1 MGHIIGD
8 FNRKGGIGKTHSC
21 INIAATLAMMGKK
34 VLVIDGDSQ
43 INLSF
48 FFLGDDEYYFNG
60 VELSPNCLTLL
71 DVMNGK
77 GKIQNAI
84 VQKEYSVK
92 RKFSNSFKRIDCEID
107 IVPGDK
113 EMESISTEDV
123 TLFKKALEPIKDYYD
138 YIIVDFP
145 PAKNDCTLLY
155 LVGCD
160 YVIVPADCG
169 NEDSIMGYSDV
180 MSSVQLLKDSA
191 IDTNVD
197 ILGLFYTK
205 LMTYKQD
212 QKEALEEAKKI
223 RHQVDIFEN
232 GVRFDYKPTQD
243 SKASHT
249 PICILS
255 SNSKSAKDYKE
266 LVDEMIDKINF
277 KDKLKAIN

>member
-1 MGHIIGD
+1 MGYIIGD

-34 VLVIDGDSQ
+34 VLVVDGDSQ

-48 FFLGDDEYYFNG
+48 FFLGDDATYFDG
-60 VELSPNCLTLL
+60 VKFNHNYLTLL
-71 DVMNGK
+71 DVMNGT
-77 GKIQNAI
+77 GKIQDAI
-84 VQKEYSVK
+84 IQKEYSVK

-113 EMESISTEDV
+113 EMEGISTEDLM
-123 TLFKKALEPIKDYYD
+123 LFKNTLAPIKDYYD

-155 LVGCD
+155 LIGCD

-180 MSSVQLLKDSA
+180 MSLVQMIKNSA
-191 IDTNVD
+191 IDTNID
-197 ILGLFYTK
+197 ILGLFYTR

-212 QKEALEEAKKI
+212 QKEALDEAKKL
-223 RHQVDIFEN
+223 RDQVDLFDT
-232 GVRFDYKPTQD
+232 GTRFQII
-243 SKASHT
+243 S
-249 PICILS
+249 C
-255 SNSKSAKDYKE
+255 SNLRTFIK
-266 LVDEMIDKINF
+266 
-277 KDKLKAIN
+277 